1 MGAVMEGLTVGRIVH
16 YCYNLGFGGPPKHVA
31 AIVMDVLDTDT
42 GNINVRE
49 FQSMDYKSC
58 LYSEGK
64 EAGTWH
70 WPERA

>member
-1 MGAVMEGLTVGRIVH
+1 MEELTVGSIVH

-31 AIVMDVLDTDT
+31 AIVTDVFDRAT

-49 FQSMDYKSC
+49 FQSMDVKSC
-58 LYSEGK
+58 LYSENK

-70 WPERA
+70 WIEKA